1 MDPRN
6 IRKAL
11 MKVGMIVKQYD
22 RRIKIMEMV
31 GLSALAEPSSRGKPL
46 SKIHTLIVNLLTPV
60 LW

>member
-1 MDPRN
+1 MDPHN

-31 GLSALAEPSSRGKPL
+31 GLSALAEPSNRGKSL
-46 SKIHTLIVNLLTPV
+46 SKIHTLFLN
-60 LW
+60 